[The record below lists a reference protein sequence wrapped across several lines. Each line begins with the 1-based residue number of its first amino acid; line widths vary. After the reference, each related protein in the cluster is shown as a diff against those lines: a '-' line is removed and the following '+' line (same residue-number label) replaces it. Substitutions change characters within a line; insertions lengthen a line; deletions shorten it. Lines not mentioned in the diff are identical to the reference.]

1 MKHKQISLKLLCS
14 YLFTRLGAQHVSL
27 QTVGSYRLPV
37 YLQRSSLLRWRQCP
51 KFVVQ
56 QGLLLLVLLLYHWS
70 AMEKS
75 KVITNKVKLVFD
87 VFSRFSCHSF
97 GLSTNQL
104 LTDIELNYSSV
115 TLCPTLVRWSG
126 YCVCGVPITCVTN
139 RVVFRV
145 PSGRQ
150 TMQHQSS

>member
-1 MKHKQISLKLLCS
+1 MSSACLSEDC
-14 YLFTRLGAQHVSL
+14 REL
-27 QTVGSYRLPV
+27 QAARLPAEII
-37 YLQRSSLLRWRQCP
+37 SSQMEAVS

-75 KVITNKVKLVFD
+75 KVITNKVKPVFD

-104 LTDIELNYSSV
+104 LTDIELSYTPFGFWRAS
-115 TLCPTLVRWSG
+115 T
-126 YCVCGVPITCVTN
+126 
-139 RVVFRV
+139 FA
-145 PSGRQ
+145 
-150 TMQHQSS
+150 